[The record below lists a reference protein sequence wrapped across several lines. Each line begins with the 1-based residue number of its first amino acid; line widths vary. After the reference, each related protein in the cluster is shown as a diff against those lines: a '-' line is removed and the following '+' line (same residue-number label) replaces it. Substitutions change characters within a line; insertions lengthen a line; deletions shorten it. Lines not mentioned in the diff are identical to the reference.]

1 LRELTGIYEA
11 LERIGRIKRT
21 GWIMAKIPNDIAE
34 SIAEHT
40 MKTVFTAMEICREM
54 GLRRSEEK
62 IIKMALI
69 HDLAEAFTSDV
80 PKPVK
85 ERVDRGKLDE
95 LSMEYIKT
103 IIKDE
108 ELINLYE
115 EYIKGGSVEA
125 KIVDLADTIAT
136 YIQSVN
142 YRAQYGIRTEHL
154 EAIIEHTGRSS
165 IEKAEKL
172 GLKVDSIVKKLIGI

>member
-1 LRELTGIYEA
+1 MRELTGIYEA

-21 GWIMAKIPNDIAE
+21 GWIMAKIPNDMAE

-69 HDLAEAFTSDV
+69 HDLAEAFISDI

-85 ERVDRGKLDE
+85 ERVDKGKLDE
-95 LSMEYIKT
+95 LSMEYIKA

-108 ELINLYE
+108 ELVNLYE

-125 KIVDLADTIAT
+125 KIVDLAD
-136 YIQSVN
+136 
-142 YRAQYGIRTEHL
+142 
-154 EAIIEHTGRSS
+154 
-165 IEKAEKL
+165 
-172 GLKVDSIVKKLIGI
+172 